1 MNTNMFHNIAN
12 VTSLTLAGMTAML
25 LASGCSQDIGD
36 MFDCSQSWL
45 NPTYTTA
52 AIAALQGIKLA
63 VNILRDGPGGLIKPQ
78 PPVQT
83 SPIFARHRSA
93 RMRAR
98 SHAPHSDS

>member
-1 MNTNMFHNIAN
+1 VNTNMFHNIAN